1 MKKVLMMLA
10 AIIICGAML
19 VSCQKEKE
27 KTDDTQ
33 LKATDLVGTWEGT
46 YKGNVTIDGTRT
58 SYTLTWTFTLNPDG
72 SSTKGTITATDAIT
86 GYESNTNTAHVTD
99 YYIIDNTNRGR
110 VKFISPMGSGIGS
123 SDGMFDFEINLT
135 NKTLTGTFDKTVSGD
150 NDTYTLG
157 GETTLHKK

>member
-1 MKKVLMMLA
+1 MKKVLTMFA

-27 KTDDTQ
+27 KNDDTQ

-99 YYIIDNTNRGR
+99 YYIIENTDRDR
-110 VKFISPMGSGIGS
+110 VNSLVLWASAVPTECLISTSTSPQRP
-123 SDGMFDFEINLT
+123 LPT
-135 NKTLTGTFDKTVSGD
+135 PLPKP
-150 NDTYTLG
+150 
-157 GETTLHKK
+157 